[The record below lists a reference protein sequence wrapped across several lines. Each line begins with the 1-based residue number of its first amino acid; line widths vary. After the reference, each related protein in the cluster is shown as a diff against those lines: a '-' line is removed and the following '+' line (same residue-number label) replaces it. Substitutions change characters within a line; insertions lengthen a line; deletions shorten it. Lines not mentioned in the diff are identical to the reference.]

1 MSLARACKW
10 SDFLG
15 HTNPIYARADLL
27 ITKVHGLEILF
38 CGTGVVYAPGEV
50 EQFAARHPS
59 IPQANGTYLTDM
71 ITVRQELLPYHKWLL
86 RGQYQSRAFAL
97 PCNRSKCTRGHDE
110 QCIFLHRLQVPCLPA
125 REFGGKFAGVVRDFG
140 RFFVC
145 FPPPPPGDPSLTNG
159 VFSESPLPLV

>member
-1 MSLARACKW
+1 MLDRMGNLVHVFGGEKALRKQLGGKLLAAQTLTSLARACKW

-15 HTNPIYARADLL
+15 HTNPISARADLL
-27 ITKVHGLEILF
+27 LTKVHDLEILF

-71 ITVRQELLPYHKWLL
+71 ITVRQELLPYHKRLL
-86 RGQYQSRAFAL
+86 RGRYRSRAFAL

-110 QCIFLHRLQVPCLPA
+110 
-125 REFGGKFAGVVRDFG
+125 
-140 RFFVC
+140 
-145 FPPPPPGDPSLTNG
+145 
-159 VFSESPLPLV
+159 